1 MTSYNGD
8 RYIGEQLGSI
18 LAQLSDRDEVVLCD
32 DASTDGT
39 RAAVESVR
47 DSRLK
52 VEWNPVNVGVF
63 ETLTR
68 SLRRASGDVLFL
80 ADQDDVWKPGKVA
93 KTMSVFESRPDV
105 TLVLSDA
112 EVIDDRG
119 NRTADRYLNLPAG
132 EGNGFWRALRSIV
145 KNRYLGA
152 AMAFR
157 RETLGD
163 VLPIPRVVP
172 MHDMWIGILSDLR
185 GRTYYLPE
193 PLIDYRRHD
202 RNVTKPRSGLRQIL
216 VWRYRLV
223 TQLARRLREL
233 AAGPPQDPDAR
244 GAA

>member
-1 MTSYNGD
+1 MTSFNGV
-8 RYIGEQLGSI
+8 RYIDEQLESI
-18 LAQLSDRDEVVLCD
+18 LVQLSDRDEVVLCD

-47 DSRLK
+47 DPRLRAD
-52 VEWNPVNVGVF
+52 WNPVNVGLF

-68 SLRRASGDVLFL
+68 SLRRATGDVLFL
-80 ADQDDVWKPGKVA
+80 ADQDDIWRPGKVA
-93 KTMSVFESRPDV
+93 KMMSVFESRPDV

-112 EVIDDRG
+112 EVIDARG
-119 NRTADRYLNLPAG
+119 DRTADRYLNLPAG
-132 EGNGFWRALRSIV
+132 EGNGFLRALRSVV

-157 RETLGD
+157 REMLGD
-163 VLPIPRVVP
+163 FLPIPPMVP

-193 PLIDYRRHD
+193 PLIGYRRHD

-233 AAGPPQDPDAR
+233 AAASSRRLDDR
-244 GAA
+244 GAP